1 MSTSQAPLESRD
13 EELLG
18 RARAGDAQS
27 FEVVYRR
34 RYPIVLAFLAKRVAQ
49 PELAADLLAETF
61 AALFVLVRDP
71 SRPVPGSPIAWLLL
85 TARHLLI
92 DSYRRGQVEADARR
106 RLAMHPVILED
117 ADLVRVQEISATTSV
132 IEELAA
138 QLPADQ
144 LRALCARVLDER
156 DYPTSPASF
165 AARRPWCESASVA
178 RCAHSDTTRWR
189 PRTMPDFFD
198 LVIQEIVNSQ
208 RLLVA
213 RLPAGCS
220 LTGVGTA
227 GRWPRRRLLAGSGSC
242 AFREPSAVSLWRARS
257 PARGSAHRNG

>member
-1 MSTSQAPLESRD
+1 MSNPPSALELSD
-13 EELLG
+13 TALLA
-18 RARAGDAQS
+18 RSRAGEMSS
-27 FEVVYRR
+27 FEAVYRR
-34 RYPIVLAFLAKRVAQ
+34 RFPVVLAFLAKRVAQ

-71 SRPVPGSPIAWLLL
+71 SRPVPESPIAWLLL

-92 DSYRRGQVEADARR
+92 DSYRRGQVEADARH

-156 DYPTSPASF
+156 DYPDIAG
-165 AARRPWCESASVA
+165 EL
-178 RCAHSDTTRWR
+178 RCSEAVVRKRVSRAL
-189 PRTMPDFFD
+189 RT
-198 LVIQEIVNSQ
+198 LRHNALEAKNH
-208 RLLVA
+208 A
-213 RLPAGCS
+213 
-220 LTGVGTA
+220 
-227 GRWPRRRLLAGSGSC
+227 
-242 AFREPSAVSLWRARS
+242 
-257 PARGSAHRNG
+257 